1 MTTFTQ
7 KVVAKAEREWGNIV
21 RAICDSVDLL
31 VEFGFSKETLTATYI
46 IIPVA
51 YFLFK
56 SKIKLFQL
64 NRSNKD
70 SIHKYIVCGLVKK
83 VFSGGVDTVLTSLLN
98 ALREQNSN
106 GTEYVLKNK
115 RQFDFD
121 SIRRLTLKTF

>member
-121 SIRRLTLKTF
+121 SIRRLTWKTF